1 MAKEIINVKTP
12 VKVGLSK
19 RKSIFFGSIKNK
31 TPIVGSK
38 ILTGCQNLISSEI
51 TSSL

>member
-1 MAKEIINVKTP
+1 MSKEIINAKTP

-19 RKSIFFGSIKNK
+19 RKSVVLSSIKNK
-31 TPIVGSK
+31 TPTVGSK
-38 ILTGCQNLISSEI
+38 ILTVRQNLISSEI